1 MYNEY
6 QPSLLL
12 APYIDKYW
20 EFKGNPDYGMK
31 INILP
36 VSYTHLINPD
46 SLLSGKVYRCIAA
59 RSVEV
64 SSAFTPYVSRKIW
77 KE

>member
-20 EFKGNPDYGMK
+20 EFKGNPDYVG
-31 INILP
+31 
-36 VSYTHLINPD
+36 
-46 SLLSGKVYRCIAA
+46 
-59 RSVEV
+59 
-64 SSAFTPYVSRKIW
+64 
-77 KE
+77 

>member
-36 VSYTHLINPD
+36 GRVAPI
-46 SLLSGKVYRCIAA
+46 LSSPLAK
-59 RSVEV
+59 
-64 SSAFTPYVSRKIW
+64 
-77 KE
+77 

>member
-36 VSYTHLINPD
+36 DGLHRFYLHPW
-46 SLLSGKVYRCIAA
+46 
-59 RSVEV
+59 RS
-64 SSAFTPYVSRKIW
+64 S
-77 KE
+77 

>member
-36 VSYTHLINPD
+36 TVAPI
-46 SLLSGKVYRCIAA
+46 LSSPLAK
-59 RSVEV
+59 
-64 SSAFTPYVSRKIW
+64 
-77 KE
+77 

>member
-36 VSYTHLINPD
+36 DVAPI
-46 SLLSGKVYRCIAA
+46 LSSPLAK
-59 RSVEV
+59 
-64 SSAFTPYVSRKIW
+64 
-77 KE
+77 

>member
-36 VSYTHLINPD
+36 D
-46 SLLSGKVYRCIAA
+46 GFADCI
-59 RSVEV
+59 V
-64 SSAFTPYVSRKIW
+64 TLG
-77 KE
+77 